1 MTLDISNIVSN
12 LSKLQ
17 ENPNLKQLLS
27 QLSGL
32 GPSLVF
38 GGAVRDWIV
47 GKTPRDIDIVIDC
60 STKSLS
66 LLDRYKGV
74 KNKFG
79 GYKLQ
84 VDGIEFDIWSLEN
97 TWALKNDAKFEKKLA
112 TIPFTAFLNLD
123 AIAYRLDSQEIYE
136 NGFQRAMTSKL
147 LDIMYEPNPYPYL
160 CVSKALCALSKYELS
175 ASDNLKRYV
184 EEQKSRGYNKK
195 SFEKYNEM
203 AGINFNYEEC
213 LKRIS

>member
-17 ENPNLKQLLS
+17 ENSNLKQLLT

-60 STKSLS
+60 NIKNLS
-66 LLDRYKGV
+66 ILDRYKGV

-79 GYKLQ
+79 GYKLL
-84 VDGIEFDIWSLEN
+84 VEGIEFDIWSLEN
-97 TWALKNDAKFEKKLA
+97 TWALKNDTKFEKKLA

-136 NGFQRAMTSKL
+136 NGFQRAMTSKV
-147 LDIMYEPNPYPYL
+147 LDIMYEPNPYPFL
-160 CVSKALCALSKYELS
+160 CVSKALCALSKYDLS

-184 EEQKSRGYNKK
+184 DEQKSRGYNKK

-203 AGINFNYEEC
+203 VGINFNYEEC
-213 LKRIS
+213 LKRID